1 VRPLL
6 EVRDL
11 TVTFGS
17 GGRRFDAVAGITL
30 DLRAG
35 ETLALV
41 GESGSGKSTVAR
53 AIAQLPRPPKGS
65 VQFDGVDLT
74 KLGARALRTYRGRI
88 GMVFQ
93 DSISSLSPHRTVAQI
108 LDFPLRRLGW
118 SDRRAREAEMAT
130 LLDLVGLHRK
140 LIDRRPHELSGGQ
153 AQRVSIARALAGKP
167 QLILC
172 DEVTSGL
179 DVSVQAQILNLLA
192 DIKEQYSLSMIFIAH
207 DLAVVRHVADRVAVM
222 YMGKI
227 AEVGPTD
234 LVLRTPAHPYTAALL
249 ASVPRP
255 TTDSAQGAAVIGDIP
270 SPIDPPSGCRFRTRC
285 PLATSRCTEVVPEL
299 HPVRGVMVA
308 CHHPVG
314 DEPKRFGGVGQ
325 GNRAPALPQIR

>member
-1 VRPLL
+1 MTGDAAGVEMPGQPLL

-17 GGRRFDAVAGITL
+17 GGRRFDAVAGINL
-30 DLRAG
+30 EVQAG

-41 GESGSGKSTVAR
+41 GESGSGKSTTAR
-53 AIAQLPRPPKGS
+53 AIAQLPRPTKGA
-65 VQFDGVDLT
+65 VRFEGVDLT
-74 KLGARALRTYRGRI
+74 TLGARALRSYRGRI

-93 DSISSLSPHRTVAQI
+93 DPISSLSPRRTVAEI
-108 LDFPLRRLGW
+108 LDFPLRMSGW
-118 SDRRAREAEMAT
+118 LDGPARVREMAT
-130 LLDLVGLHRK
+130 LLDQVGLHSN

-153 AQRVSIARALAGKP
+153 AQRVSIARALAGSP
-167 QLILC
+167 RLILC

-192 DIKEQYSLSMIFIAH
+192 DIRVQRSLAMIFIAH

-234 LVLRTPAHPYTAALL
+234 MVLRTPAHPYTAALL

-255 TTDSAQGAAVIGDIP
+255 SQSTGPQGVAAIGDIP
-270 SPIDPPSGCRFRTRC
+270 SPMEPPSGCRFRTRC
-285 PLATSRCTEVVPEL
+285 PRATSRCADEVPEL
-299 HPVRGVMVA
+299 RPVGGVIAA
-308 CHHPVG
+308 CHYPL
-314 DEPKRFGGVGQ
+314 GGG
-325 GNRAPALPQIR
+325 AS